1 MDDFKP
7 LDLFGDGIA
16 QKRGTDE
23 SCVTTDDVVNTV
35 LGNSTDDS
43 QPLKTDSSMTVEVD
57 SSTAD
62 EATTDTSE
70 SIEKINNDIEKSSP
84 CFPNDNSVILEKL
97 GTIESFCENFFT
109 QLYEL
114 NQLFN
119 KRIMHADHEDKVIDQ
134 MHSELQKYKED
145 MYAQLVRPV
154 LLDIIEVRDSIMRI
168 AATYQKKPEGEQ
180 NIPNKTFADYSY
192 DLQDILEKNNVEIY
206 RSNAGDDFTPI
217 RQRVV
222 KKEITHDESL
232 HGKIA
237 ESLSSGY
244 CYTGRVISA
253 EKVSVYYY
261 EQAEEIVN
269 ESEEKNNG

>member
-16 QKRGTDE
+16 QKKETNE
-23 SCVTTDDVVNTV
+23 SSVATDDVVNTV
-35 LGNSTDDS
+35 LDNSSDDS
-43 QPLKTDSSMTVEVD
+43 QSLETDSSMSDEVD
-57 SSTAD
+57 SSTTD
-62 EATTDTSE
+62 EAATGTSD
-70 SIEKINNDIEKSSP
+70 SIEKINSETEKSSP
-84 CFPNDNSVILEKL
+84 WLPNDNAVILEKL

-109 QLYEL
+109 QLSEL
-114 NQLFN
+114 DQLFN
-119 KRIMHADHEDKVIDQ
+119 KRIMHTDHEEKVIDQ

-145 MYAQLVRPV
+145 MYAQLARPI

-180 NIPNKTFADYSY
+180 DIPNKTFADYSY
-192 DLQDILEKNNVEIY
+192 DLQDILKKNNVEIY
-206 RSNAGDDFTPI
+206 RSNAGDDFIPI

-222 KKEITHDESL
+222 KKEVTHDESL

-261 EQAEEIVN
+261 EQVEEIVN
-269 ESEEKNNG
+269 ESEENNNG